1 MKLAFEY
8 GLGMMEAN
16 LPDSTDIFIPGET
29 VPDPPPLEDIEAA
42 TRRSI
47 LNPVGVEPISRQV
60 RQGSKVAIVF
70 PDRVKGGTQA
80 NAHRKISI
88 PIIIEE
94 CLKAGV
100 EEKDIKL
107 ICSNGLHRKNTKEEI
122 RSLLG
127 DATFD
132 RFWPLGQIVN
142 HDSEDW
148 SNLVDLGYE
157 DSYHAR
163 VIMNKEVFESDLA
176 VLIGHTLGNPY
187 GGYSGGYKHCATG
200 ITHWQCIGSHH
211 SPAVMHRPDFVPVST
226 HSLMRSKFDAIG
238 QHMEK
243 RMGKKFFCCD
253 AVLDTCQRQIAVFSG
268 AADRIQPLSWE
279 VADKRTYV
287 RWAEKKYDVMVFGM
301 PQAFHYG
308 NGMGTN
314 PILIMQAISAQII
327 RHKRVLADNPVVICS
342 SICNGYFHDEEFP
355 AYREVFNLFQKDYAN
370 TLPDVERYA
379 EYLSQKREYIDK
391 YRFDY
396 GYHPFHAFSMISCA
410 HIAEKH
416 CAAIYIVGAQEPGY
430 ARAMGM
436 KTRATFEEALRDAR
450 KYVGDRPNILALPR
464 TFKTAAVHLC
474 MKEGFETGAGASVSV
489 GDASDGECCAH

>member
-132 RFWPLGQIVN
+132 RFWSLGQIVN

-379 EYLSQKREYIDK
+379 EYLSRKQEYIDK